1 LEAQLRRLSGENLA
15 VQLVLDSLLHTLNFA
30 IPGMRIH
37 VLKAFDD
44 TANTAE
50 KLSLAAGSKAGHLP
64 ETLRVIEQM
73 RAMLGGKSKPARE
86 V

>member
-1 LEAQLRRLSGENLA
+1 
-15 VQLVLDSLLHTLNFA
+15 
-30 IPGMRIH
+30 MRIH

-44 TANTAE
+44 AANTAE

-64 ETLRVIEQM
+64 EALRVIEQM